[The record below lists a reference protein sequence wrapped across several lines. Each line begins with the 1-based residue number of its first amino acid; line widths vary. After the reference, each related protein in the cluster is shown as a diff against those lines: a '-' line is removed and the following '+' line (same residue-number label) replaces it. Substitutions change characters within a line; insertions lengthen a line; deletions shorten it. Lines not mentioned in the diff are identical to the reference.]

1 MRRLGPFVLLLAAV
15 WSSRAAAQD
24 RGLEGEPPTI
34 RTIARV
40 IATGRV
46 DGRFARPVCDD
57 SRDLVP
63 SEHARFTY
71 ALMRHAQ
78 DPDRPLVIDTGGL
91 LAPNGVVRFASQ
103 RDAAGVARLVRD
115 LGYRALAFGLNDLA
129 APRGQTI
136 RIVRELRAMGIP
148 MIASN
153 LRCAPGAS
161 ALCDVIVDASDG
173 VSTHRVNGR
182 LTAVLSVVRPD
193 ARQHVAPERA
203 VGIEI
208 GDPTE
213 AIVRYTRMA
222 RERGAEIVVAVVD
235 NRIEGGALRL
245 AAELPED
252 GRPDLILVSQ
262 QDELLFARPQTVRP
276 VLVGPSE
283 SDAVEVRIRDSLEIH
298 DGYEFLAQPL
308 SGRGISVAE
317 PVRDWI
323 EDIGAPYCEAWGH
336 PLAGAPLEEPLD
348 AAGMRDLVAEIIRD
362 RTGADL
368 AIINRQVIDRLWVQ
382 AQEGALTA
390 SDIYIALQYDEQ
402 LAVADVDER
411 WLERLIINAEER
423 EGELTISGMS
433 WSGTRLRRF
442 VRVGGHYTDGRARY
456 RVVTIQ
462 FLAQGG
468 RGLLPE
474 LGALGEWERVED
486 TSLRQMVLDYL
497 QTPREEDPREALP
510 EAEGTLEWTF
520 RADADLTFSGSSIES
535 PRQRCTDEML
545 AATPELCDAD
555 GFVID
560 DAGARS
566 PAYASSQLSTSDL
579 ITLGLNL
586 NLAANAAAPDWTW
599 TNTGSFLYQTAWT
612 EPTGAMGNS
621 FVEAADQIRARSTLS
636 WRGARTGNP
645 DSWFIPDPTAD
656 VFVETEFTEPGER
669 GYHWFLLRPTLG
681 VRFQFTTKFQLQLMG
696 GMQTQVLDPQ
706 AELQGGFGATLT
718 LSPWVMFR
726 YDLRTANLEFTFDY
740 FVTMSDTQT
749 QGTLRG
755 TLGTSYDLAGPL
767 ALTLNANVFVQHQS
781 EQDVGAAIS
790 VTAGIRLGYLGR
802 LTAAP

>member
-1 MRRLGPFVLLLAAV
+1 VRRLGPFVLMFAAV
-15 WSSRAAAQD
+15 WSSRAAAQRGTVD
-24 RGLEGEPPTI
+24 REPPTI

-40 IATGRV
+40 IATGDV
-46 DGRFARPVCDD
+46 DGRFAHPVCDD
-57 SRDLVP
+57 HRDLVP
-63 SEHARFTY
+63 SENARFTY
-71 ALMRHAQ
+71 ALTRHAR

-91 LAPNGVVRFASQ
+91 LSPNGVVRFASQ

-129 APRGQTI
+129 APRGQTL
-136 RIVRELRAMGIP
+136 RIMRELRAMGIP

-153 LRCAPGAS
+153 LRCAPSAS
-161 ALCDVIVDASDG
+161 ELCDVLVDASDG
-173 VSTHRVNGR
+173 VSTHLVNGR
-182 LTAVLSVVRPD
+182 LTAVISVVRPD
-193 ARQHVAPERA
+193 ARRHVAPERA
-203 VGIEI
+203 EGIEI
-208 GDPTE
+208 EDPTQ
-213 AIVRYTRMA
+213 AIARFTRMA
-222 RERGAEIVVAVVD
+222 HERGAEIVVAVVD

-245 AAELPED
+245 AAGLPED
-252 GRPDLILVSQ
+252 ARPDLILVSE

-283 SDAVEVRIRDSLEIH
+283 QDAVEVRIRESLEIH
-298 DGYEFLAQPL
+298 DGYEYLAQPL
-308 SGRGISVAE
+308 EGRGISVAE
-317 PVRDWI
+317 PVRDWL
-323 EDIGAPYCEAWGH
+323 EDVGEAYCDAWGR

-348 AAGMRDLVAEIIRD
+348 AEGMLRMVAEIIRE

-368 AIINRQVIDRLWVQ
+368 AILNRQTIDRRWQQ
-382 AQEGALTA
+382 AQQEALTA
-390 SDIYIALQYDEQ
+390 SDIYIAIQYDEQ
-402 LAVADVDER
+402 LVTADVDER
-411 WLERLIINAEER
+411 WLKQVINVAEER
-423 EGELTISGMS
+423 GEELMIPGMT

-442 VRVGGHYTDGRARY
+442 VRVGGHYTDARARY

-468 RGLLPE
+468 RELLPE
-474 LGALGEWERVED
+474 LGVLSEWDHVED

-497 QTPREEDPREALP
+497 ETSRQEDPREALP
-510 EAEGTLEWTF
+510 EPDGTLEWTF
-520 RADADLTFSGSSIES
+520 RADADLTFSGSSIDN

-545 AATPELCDAD
+545 AAMPDQCDAD

-560 DAGARS
+560 DSGARS

-579 ITLGLNL
+579 ITLGVNL

-612 EPTGAMGNS
+612 EPTGMTGNA

-636 WRGARTGNP
+636 WRGARYGNP
-645 DSWFIPDPTAD
+645 DLWYVPDPTAD
-656 VFVETEFTEPGER
+656 VFVETEFTEPDDR
-669 GYHWFLLRPTLG
+669 MYHWFLLRPTLG

-696 GMQTQVLDPQ
+696 GMQTQVFDPQ
-706 AELQGGFGATLT
+706 AEVQGGFGATLT
-718 LSPWVMFR
+718 MSPWVMFR

-740 FVTMSDTQT
+740 FVTVGDET

-767 ALTLNANVFVQHQS
+767 ALTLNANLFVQHQS

-802 LTAAP
+802 VIAAP

>member
-1 MRRLGPFVLLLAAV
+1 MTRLGPFVLLLAAV

-24 RGLEGEPPTI
+24 RTVDGDTPTI

-40 IATGRV
+40 IATGDV
-46 DGRFARPVCDD
+46 DGRFAHPVCDE

-71 ALMRHAQ
+71 ALSRNAR

-136 RIVRELRAMGIP
+136 RIMRELRAMGIP

-153 LRCAPGAS
+153 LRCAPSAS
-161 ALCDVIVDASDG
+161 ALCDELVDASDG
-173 VSTHRVNGR
+173 VSTHLVNGR
-182 LTAVLSVVRPD
+182 LAAVISVVRPD
-193 ARQHVAPERA
+193 ARRHVDPERA
-203 VGIEI
+203 EGIEI
-208 GDPTE
+208 TDPSE
-213 AIVRYTRMA
+213 AIARYTRMA
-222 RERGAEIVVAVVD
+222 EEAGAEIVIAVVD

-252 GRPDLILVSQ
+252 ARPDLLLVSE

-283 SDAVEVRIRDSLEIH
+283 QDAVEVRIRDSLEIH

-323 EDIGAPYCEAWGH
+323 DDIGATYCEAWGR
-336 PLAGAPLEEPLD
+336 PLAGAPLEASID
-348 AAGMRDLVAEIIRD
+348 AEAMLAMVAEIIRE

-368 AIINRQVIDRLWVQ
+368 AIINRQAIDRRWQQ

-390 SDIYIALQYDEQ
+390 SDIYIAIQYDEQ
-402 LAVADVDER
+402 LVTADVDER
-411 WLERLIINAEER
+411 WLKRVTNVVEDRPD
-423 EGELTISGMS
+423 ELAIPGMS
-433 WSGTRLRRF
+433 FSGSRLRRF
-442 VRVGGHYTDGRARY
+442 VRVGGHYTDARARY

-468 RGLLPE
+468 RELLPE
-474 LGALGEWERVED
+474 LGALGEWEHVED

-497 QTPREEDPREALP
+497 ETPRTEDPREALP

-520 RADADLTFSGSSIES
+520 RADADLSFSGSGIDN
-535 PRQRCTDEML
+535 PRQRCTEEML
-545 AATPELCDAD
+545 AAMPDLCDAE

-560 DAGARS
+560 DSGARS
-566 PAYASSQLSTSDL
+566 PAYASSQLTTSDV
-579 ITLGLNL
+579 ITFGLNL

-599 TNTGSFLYQTAWT
+599 SNTGSFLYQTAWT
-612 EPTGAMGNS
+612 EPTGPTGNA
-621 FVEAADQIRARSTLS
+621 FVEAADQIRGRSTLS
-636 WRGARTGNP
+636 WRGARYGNS
-645 DSWFIPDPTAD
+645 DLWFVPDPTAD
-656 VFVETEFTEPGER
+656 VFIESEFTEPDER

-696 GMQTQVLDPQ
+696 GMQTQVFDPQ
-706 AELQGGFGATLT
+706 AQVEGGFGATLT

-740 FVTMSDTQT
+740 FVTVGDTT

-767 ALTLNANVFVQHQS
+767 AFTLNANLFVQHQS

-790 VTAGIRLGYLGR
+790 VIAGIRLGYLGR
-802 LTAAP
+802 VIAAP